1 MPRTSFAPSML
12 SGASGGMSKLA
23 AALAGG
29 GRNAYE
35 DAYDR
40 EALLQTKLA
49 QTLSSIHAAS
59 AQADYDA
66 ARAEGERAKTG
77 VLNRRSDLYEEQV
90 ANSAGLDIPTVR
102 ARREQ
107 LRTGQAPL
115 VPMGPEAPDG
125 SMGVGSLQLGPQSA
139 PKLSAALQQFLP
151 LLSNAGDLKPDDL
164 AKSAETFR
172 TMGLSDRVL
181 SGELKP
187 GDVGAAQAASGGKAL
202 FNSDSNGAVLNLF
215 SGALDESGG
224 LAQNNIKL
232 LGAKQGSEKALQ
244 AERYAGA
251 EAHRAS
257 AAESRAR
264 VQKIAAELRA
274 GTVGGMTDPKARFEA
289 ENKLRDEYQKSSQ
302 NFVLIR
308 DALGKVQAAGK
319 DPSPAGDIAMIFA
332 YMKILD
338 PTSVV
343 REGEFATAQNAA
355 SIPDQVRNAYNRAL
369 QGTRLN
375 QRQRADFT
383 NQAQKVFDEQKKGQE
398 LNVSNYTRLA
408 KNYGLSVDNIV
419 TPYTAPEAAPTA
431 RQGGASG
438 SWGDAPAGAAPQRN
452 VVVNY

>member
-1 MPRTSFAPSML
+1 
-12 SGASGGMSKLA
+12 MSKLA

-29 GRNAYE
+29 GRDAYR
-35 DAYDR
+35 DAYDS
-40 EALLQTKLA
+40 EAQLQTNLA
-49 QTLSSIHAAS
+49 RALAS
-59 AQADYDA
+59 VRQADAQADYDT

-77 VLNRRSDLYEEQV
+77 ILGRRHDLFEEQV
-90 ANSAGLDIPTVR
+90 ANASGLDIPTVR

-107 LRTGQAPL
+107 LRTGQAPQ

-125 SMGVGSLQLGPQSA
+125 SMGVGSLQLGPQSG

-151 LLSNAGDLKPDDL
+151 LLSNSGDLKPDDL

-187 GDVGAAQAASGGKAL
+187 GDVGAAQAAAGGKAL

-232 LGAKQGSEKALQ
+232 LGAKQASEKALQ
-244 AERYAGA
+244 TERYASA
-251 EAHRAS
+251 EQHRSA

-264 VQKIAAELRA
+264 VQKIAAELQA

-289 ENKLRDEYQKSSQ
+289 ENKLRDEYQKGSQ
-302 NFVLIR
+302 TFVLIR
-308 DALGKVQAAGK
+308 DALGKVQAAAK

-375 QRQRADFT
+375 PQQRIDFT
-383 NQAQKVFDEQKKGQE
+383 NQAKKVFEEQKKGQD

-419 TPYTAPEAAPTA
+419 TPYTVPEAQPP

-438 SWGDAPAGAAPQRN
+438 GWGDAPAAPAGRN